1 MLSSMDIIKLNKRF
15 CAVLSHSVMSD
26 SATPWNV
33 ALQASLSMGFLQA
46 RILEW
51 VAMSSSRG
59 SSQPR
64 EETQVSCI
72 AGRFLTTREAQET
85 LRQHIPT
92 MLVLRMKHAY
102 TGCLAE
108 PSSHKTWLLPLPG
121 VKRSYLLPPSSRSS
135 SDALSCRKPSPR
147 HPI

>member
-1 MLSSMDIIKLNKRF
+1 
-15 CAVLSHSVMSD
+15 MSD

-33 ALQASLSMGFLQA
+33 ALQASLSMGILQA

-72 AGRFLTTREAQET
+72 AGRFLT
-85 LRQHIPT
+85 
-92 MLVLRMKHAY
+92 V
-102 TGCLAE
+102 
-108 PSSHKTWLLPLPG
+108 
-121 VKRSYLLPPSSRSS
+121 
-135 SDALSCRKPSPR
+135 
-147 HPI
+147 

>member
-1 MLSSMDIIKLNKRF
+1 MLYQKITAFTSNQFNRHVLSIFYKANTVLSSMDIIKLNKRL

-33 ALQASLSMGFLQA
+33 ALQASLSMGILQA

-72 AGRFLTTREAQET
+72 AGRFLT
-85 LRQHIPT
+85 
-92 MLVLRMKHAY
+92 V
-102 TGCLAE
+102 
-108 PSSHKTWLLPLPG
+108 
-121 VKRSYLLPPSSRSS
+121 
-135 SDALSCRKPSPR
+135 
-147 HPI
+147 